1 MSKPD
6 TDTLKLFARFQNPTT
21 AHLVRSILES
31 HDIPSFVMDH
41 MNGGMNWDIN
51 GATRLMLMQSDFE
64 SAKQV
69 LIDEDIN
76 LERDAL

>member
-1 MSKPD
+1 MTKEKQDSL
-6 TDTLKLFARFQNPTT
+6 TLFARFTNPTT

-31 HDIPSFVMDH
+31 HDIPCFVMDH

-64 SAKQV
+64 AAKQI
-69 LIDEDIN
+69 LKDEDIN
-76 LERDAL
+76 IEEP